1 MDPWMLWILAAV
13 LLAAGEVMTTS
24 FFLAPFAA
32 AALAAAL
39 LDAVGV
45 GVVGQW
51 IVFLVTGVALLGLLR
66 PVARRH
72 LKTGPALRTGPAA
85 LVGQTGTV
93 VERVANDE
101 GVGAVRINGQV
112 WTARTYDGEAP
123 LEAGSRVLVME
134 IKGATALVT
143 AD

>member
-13 LLAAGEVMTTS
+13 LLAVGELLTTG
-24 FFLAPFAA
+24 FFLAPFAVGA
-32 AALAAAL
+32 LLAAAL
-39 LDAVGV
+39 DAVGI

-51 IVFLVTGVALLGLLR
+51 VVFLVSSVALLGLLR

-72 LKTGPALRTGPAA
+72 LKTPPALRTGAAA

-112 WTARTYDGEAP
+112 WTARTYDGEGP

>member
-1 MDPWMLWILAAV
+1 MDPWTLWILAAV
-13 LLAAGEVMTTS
+13 LFAGGEVLTTG
-24 FFLAPFAA
+24 FFLGPFAGGA
-32 AALAAAL
+32 LVAALMDVA
-39 LDAVGV
+39 GV

-51 IVFLVTGVALLGLLR
+51 VVFLVTSAAVLGLLR

-72 LKTGPALRTGPAA
+72 LKQPPALRTGVAA

-93 VERVANDE
+93 VERVANEE
-101 GVGAVRINGQV
+101 GVGAVRIGGQV
-112 WTARTYDGEAP
+112 WTARTYDGEEP

>member
-1 MDPWMLWILAAV
+1 MLWILAAV
-13 LLAAGEVMTTS
+13 LLAAGEVLTTS

-32 AALAAAL
+32 GALVAAL

-51 IVFLVTGVALLGLLR
+51 IVFLVTAVALLGLLR
-66 PVARRH
+66 PIARRH
-72 LKTGPALRTGPAA
+72 LRSPPALQTGVAA

-112 WTARTYDGEAP
+112 WTARTYDGEPP